1 MEESSCG
8 GETRAREQRRVW
20 RRSPTRLLF
29 EGDIEGT
36 HAEGVQG
43 EVKHMIGKFRE
54 RNREKRKAV
63 VVVQA
68 AVCMTVLMGFAAI
81 TVDVGM
87 LYRSRAE
94 LQAAADSAALAA
106 ASSLTEDDMLAL
118 RLGGNGASSVLSQMV
133 ARAQEYSLLNETLGS
148 PTAVGSSAISTGW
161 IDVTSATS
169 PIDTTVSTANSNAI
183 HVYLEKSGTTNG
195 AVEFFFAPIMG
206 MNSAETSASAV
217 AAMDDRFMGF
227 DTSQGSGY
235 LMPLTISL
243 NVYNAEMAGGSDAY
257 DYDESSGSIG
267 TSSDGIPELNLYPY
281 VNAPGNFGLL
291 NIGTPNQST
300 PGLAN
305 QIENG
310 VDPGDL
316 QTEIGTTELLF
327 SQDDGSSVTYN
338 ITGNPGMK
346 AALESAFETREGEVI
361 AFLIHD
367 QVTGNGANTT
377 YRISDIK
384 FGRLMDVKLQGA
396 AGSRGIW
403 IQPAAFAGEGV
414 RVGPGGPSTGGM
426 LGRMMLVR

>member
-1 MEESSCG
+1 MEESSWG
-8 GETRAREQRRVW
+8 GETRAPEQRRVW

-29 EGDIEGT
+29 EGDKRAPT
-36 HAEGVQG
+36 TRGVRG
-43 EVKHMIGKFRE
+43 EEKQMIGKFRE
-54 RNREKRKAV
+54 RNKEKRKAV

-118 RLGGNGASSVLSQMV
+118 RLGGSGASSVISQMV

-148 PTAVGSSAISTGW
+148 PTTADSSAVSTGW

-169 PIDTTVSTANSNAI
+169 PIDTSVATANSNAI
-183 HVYLEKSGTTNG
+183 HVYLEKSGTSNG
-195 AVEFFFAPIMG
+195 AVEFFFAPILG
-206 MNSAETSASAV
+206 MSSAETSASAV
-217 AAMDDRFMGF
+217 AALDDRFMGF
-227 DTSQGSGY
+227 DTSNGSGY
-235 LMPLTISL
+235 LMPLTISQA
-243 NVYNAEMAGGSDAY
+243 VYDAEMAAGSDGY
-257 DYDESSGSIG
+257 DWDESTGTIG

-300 PGLAN
+300 PGLAA

-316 QTEIGTTELLF
+316 QTEVGTTELLF
-327 SQDDGSSVTYN
+327 TQDDGTSVTYD

-346 AALESAFETREGEVI
+346 VALEPAFETREGDVI

-367 QVTGNGANTT
+367 LVSGTGANAT
-377 YRISDIK
+377 YQITDIK
-384 FGRLMDVKLQGA
+384 FGRLMDVKLQG
-396 AGSRGIW
+396 GVSSRGIW
-403 IQPAAFAGEGV
+403 IQPAAFSGDGV
-414 RVGPGGPSTGGM
+414 RVGPGGVSTGGM
-426 LGRMMLVR
+426 IGRMMLVR